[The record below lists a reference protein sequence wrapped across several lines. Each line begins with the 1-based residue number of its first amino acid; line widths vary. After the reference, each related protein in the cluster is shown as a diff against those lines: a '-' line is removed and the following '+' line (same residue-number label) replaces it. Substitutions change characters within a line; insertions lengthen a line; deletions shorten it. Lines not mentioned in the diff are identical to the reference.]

1 MRTVF
6 GLPYTD
12 LPTSRLHLTHKRPQ
26 PMPKEPNPAS
36 RDFIRAIVA
45 DDMKT
50 GKFGGRVHTRWPPE
64 PNGYLHLGH
73 ATAIN
78 LNFGIASD
86 FNGLCNFRFDDTN
99 PTTEEIEY
107 VESQKEDTRWL
118 GFDWED
124 REFYASDYFEQLYL
138 YAEQLVIDGKAY
150 VDSLT
155 ADEIRE
161 YRGTL
166 TEPGRDSPHR
176 DRPVEENLD
185 LLRRMRAGEF
195 PDGEH
200 VLRAKIDMA
209 SPNMNMRDP
218 TIYRIRNVPH
228 HQTGDAWH
236 IYPMYDYAH
245 PISDSIE
252 RITHSLCSMEYED
265 HRPLYD
271 WFLDA
276 LDIYHPQQIEF
287 ARFNISHTVLS
298 KRRLIRLV
306 QEGHVDG
313 WDDPRMPTLA
323 GLRRRGYTP
332 EAIRAFCDEVGIN
345 RTSALTEMA
354 LLEHN
359 LRSDLNLRAPR
370 RMAVLNPLK
379 LVIENYSEGE
389 TDHLDAVNNPEDS
402 DAGTRTVPFSRE
414 IYIERDDFMEE
425 PPRRFYRL
433 APGREVRLRYGYFIR
448 CEEVVKDNSGHV
460 IELRC
465 TYDPETRG
473 GSAPDGRRVRATLH
487 WVSAAHAIDAEVRL
501 YDSLFTVPN
510 PNDIPEGKTWTDLV
524 NPDSLTVLTGC
535 KLGAVPFQRSPRRD
549 IPVRARRLLHQRPR
563 LHRRRARLQPR
574 RLPPRH
580 LGQNPTPDT
589 PLTGDLEHCDTA
601 RSLPSVPYSPH
612 AACSMGGGWSAWRR
626 CCLHAHVSDGI
637 PGPGYDAGR
646 SGEAVRMEPY
656 RTIGSVLSCAS

>member
-1 MRTVF
+1 M
-6 GLPYTD
+6 
-12 LPTSRLHLTHKRPQ
+12 PQ
-26 PMPKEPNPAS
+26 EPNPAS

-166 TEPGRDSPHR
+166 TEPGRDSPYR
-176 DRPVEENLD
+176 DRPVEQNLD
-185 LLRRMRAGEF
+185 LLRRMRDGEF
-195 PDGEH
+195 ADGEH

-228 HQTGDAWH
+228 HQTGDEWH

-332 EAIRAFCDEVGIN
+332 DAIRAFCDEVGIN
-345 RTSALTEMA
+345 RTTALTEMA

-389 TDHLDAVNNPEDS
+389 TDHLDAVNNPEDP

-414 IYIERDDFMEE
+414 IYVERDDFMED
-425 PPRRFYRL
+425 PPRRFFRL

-448 CEEVVKDNSGHV
+448 CQEAVKDVSGRIV
-460 IELRC
+460 ELRLHLRSRN
-465 TYDPETRG
+465 TRRLRPRRQACQG
-473 GSAPDGRRVRATLH
+473 NPPLGLRRSRHRRRGQALRQPIHRPQPQRRTRRQDLDRPRQSRLPHRPD
-487 WVSAAHAIDAEVRL
+487 RL
-501 YDSLFTVPN
+501 QA
-510 PNDIPEGKTWTDLV
+510 
-524 NPDSLTVLTGC
+524 
-535 KLGAVPFQRSPRRD
+535 GAVPFQRSPGRD

-563 LHRRRARLQPR
+563 LHPRDARLQPR

-612 AACSMGGGWSAWRR
+612 AAYSMDGGWSAWRR
-626 CCLHAHVSDGI
+626 CC
-637 PGPGYDAGR
+637 
-646 SGEAVRMEPY
+646 
-656 RTIGSVLSCAS
+656 